1 MKKLFFIPAI
11 FFTLQAFAQE
21 PYYDFKKFK
30 ENMNGGILLPLD
42 KNKQSEIISKD
53 SLQKLIESFEKKQY
67 SPNIGEL
74 ILTQPNGTRVYA
86 LPGDHMPCLVPDPSR
101 FNYHM
106 PVAGTG
112 IKITGM
118 PPRSLPKT
126 IIPGNKNKKPL
137 P

>member
-1 MKKLFFIPAI
+1 M

-30 ENMNGGILLPLD
+30 DNINDGLLLPLD
-42 KNKQSEIISKD
+42 KNRQTEIISKD
-53 SLQKLIESFEKKQY
+53 SLQKLLKILVQKQY

-74 ILTQPNGTRVYA
+74 ILTQPNGTVVYA
-86 LPGDHMPCLVPDPSR
+86 LPGDNMPCLVPDLSR
-101 FNYHM
+101 YNYNM

-112 IKITGM
+112 IKLTGM
-118 PPRSLPKT
+118 SPGSDPKT
-126 IIPGNKNKKPL
+126 IIPRKNNKKPL

>member
-1 MKKLFFIPAI
+1 VKKLFVLPAI
-11 FFTLQAFAQE
+11 FLSLQAFAQE

-30 ENMNGGILLPLD
+30 ENKNGGMLLPLD
-42 KNKQSEIISKD
+42 KNKQSEIIPKD
-53 SLQKLIESFEKKQY
+53 SLQKLIESFEKRQY

-74 ILTQPNGTRVYA
+74 ILTQPNGTKVYA
-86 LPGDHMPCLVPDPSR
+86 LAGDNMPCLVPDPSR
-101 FNYHM
+101 YNYNM

-118 PPRSLPKT
+118 PPGSVPKT